1 MPPTAA
7 EATRAATIPSTGWGL
22 RARRG
27 LAAASTVGAEEP
39 C

>member
-7 EATRAATIPSTGWGL
+7 EATRAATIPSTGRGL
-22 RARRG
+22 RVRRG
-27 LAAASTVGAEEP
+27 LAGASTVGAEKP

>member
-7 EATRAATIPSTGWGL
+7 EATRAATILSTRRGL

-27 LAAASTVGAEEP
+27 LAAASTVGAEKP